1 MPGEH
6 GGMRRTPTYPPD
18 HRGMWRRLV
27 GRAHPDAGGDHDLFI
42 WTVAVRD
49 TRKPEAARSRRPRVL
64 SGDADLSRVS
74 ERTREL
80 ILFGDKEGRYTS
92 RSEADFAACLGMFV
106 AGFEEAEVW
115 ATMTDPTHG
124 ISEKFLEK
132 GRGGERYLSLTIGKA
147 AAKATASRLRVGRS
161 KAPRVRRRVA

>member
-1 MPGEH
+1 
-6 GGMRRTPTYPPD
+6 
-18 HRGMWRRLV
+18 MWRRLV
-27 GRAHPDAGGDHDLFI
+27 GRAHLDAGGDDSLI
-42 WTVAVRD
+42 LWAIA
-49 TRKPEAARSRRPRVL
+49 TRGAIC
-64 SGDADLSRVS
+64 SGDLGSEFPRREHGDGPLRRCNGSTSGTADRVPFDQFADL
-74 ERTREL
+74 
-80 ILFGDKEGRYTS
+80 GDRKGRYAS
-92 RSEADFAACLGMFV
+92 RSEADFGACLGMV
-106 AGFEEAEVW
+106 AAGLEEAEVW